1 MYKVTY
7 SVRAQNILKYYL
19 AIYGESVSYS
29 KLCCCLVAKCCP
41 TFCDCMDCSL
51 SDSLCQWNFRAEESM
66 NWICHSFLGI
76 FPAGIK
82 TSSPALQEDSLPMSH
97 QQNPASKLSC
107 WFSSHTM
114 NLDHVIVTNEYKSSS
129 TICAQK

>member
-41 TFCDCMDCSL
+41 TFVTAWTVV
-51 SDSLCQWNFRAEESM
+51 CQTPSVN
-66 NWICHSFLGI
+66 GI
-76 FPAGIK
+76 FG
-82 TSSPALQEDSLPMSH
+82 QE
-97 QQNPASKLSC
+97 
-107 WFSSHTM
+107 
-114 NLDHVIVTNEYKSSS
+114 
-129 TICAQK
+129 